1 MGTYGYNFQVASLWK
16 IGQLENN
23 IIKQY
28 KITFIWIKFHK
39 TKGPQMNFEDKV
51 YKTKEPVNCSN
62 LKFCRLITNF

>member
-1 MGTYGYNFQVASLWK
+1 MGKYGYNFQVWK
-16 IGQLENN
+16 PMENRP
-23 IIKQY
+23 IRKQHY